1 MVWVEVA
8 LAPEV
13 AMLSTFW
20 VFPVAAVEVTARFT
34 KLPEVREEEAAEM
47 ALPVFKELA
56 VRENT
61 LVLVAAEVREM
72 APEVAVMLTAPV
84 VTVKPLEAVSK
95 PAEVMVPV
103 EVVLMLPEVVM
114 ASPALVGWRTLGPVV
129 LSHQP

>member
-1 MVWVEVA
+1 MVWVEVP
-8 LAPEV
+8 LAPLV
-13 AMLSTFW
+13 AIFKTFW

-72 APEVAVMLTAPV
+72 APEVPVMLTAPV

-103 EVVLMLPEVVM
+103 EEVEMLPEVVM

>member
-1 MVWVEVA
+1 
-8 LAPEV
+8 
-13 AMLSTFW
+13 MLSTFW

-72 APEVAVMLTAPV
+72 APEVPVMLTAPV
-84 VTVKPLEAVSK
+84 VTVKPLEAVNK

>member
-1 MVWVEVA
+1 MVWVEVP
-8 LAPEV
+8 LAPLV
-13 AMLSTFW
+13 AIFKTFW

-95 PAEVMVPV
+95 PAEVIVPV
-103 EVVLMLPEVVM
+103 EVVLILPLVVM

>member
-1 MVWVEVA
+1 
-8 LAPEV
+8 
-13 AMLSTFW
+13 MLSTFW
-20 VFPVAAVEVTARFT
+20 VLEAAAVEVTARFT

-72 APEVAVMLTAPV
+72 APEVPVMLTAPV

-103 EVVLMLPEVVM
+103 EEVEMLPEVVM

>member
-8 LAPEV
+8 LAPLV
-13 AMLSTFW
+13 AIFKTFW
-20 VFPVAAVEVTARFT
+20 VLEAAAVEVTARFT